1 MTDYRELEERLRRR
15 HFLGDCVLAADAIK
29 ALRKPPK
36 LRAPGKVVALQA
48 EIDALRAIVAR
59 LTEAL
64 ELIADA
70 TNAPC
75 TCGAGC
81 EEIAAAA
88 IAEGGG

>member
-1 MTDYRELEERLRRR
+1 MMTETELERL
-15 HFLGDCVLAADAIK
+15 K
-29 ALRKPPK
+29 AEME
-36 LRAPGKVVALQA
+36 ATVATLQQQN
-48 EIDALRAIVAR
+48 DALRATVAR
-59 LTEAL
+59 LREAL

>member
-1 MTDYRELEERLRRR
+1 MERDDEYGDYVKFED
-15 HFLGDCVLAADAIK
+15 F
-29 ALRKPPK
+29 
-36 LRAPGKVVALQA
+36 
-48 EIDALRAIVAR
+48 DALRATVAR
-59 LTEAL
+59 LREAL

-88 IAEGGG
+88 IAAMEGEK

>member
-1 MTDYRELEERLRRR
+1 MSVNRYNCTDGGYRHCQGCFTMERDDEY
-15 HFLGDCVLAADAIK
+15 GDYVTFEDF
-29 ALRKPPK
+29 
-36 LRAPGKVVALQA
+36 
-48 EIDALRAIVAR
+48 DALRATVAR
-59 LTEAL
+59 LREAL

-88 IAEGGG
+88 IAAVEGEK

>member
-1 MTDYRELEERLRRR
+1 MMTETELERL
-15 HFLGDCVLAADAIK
+15 K
-29 ALRKPPK
+29 AEME
-36 LRAPGKVVALQA
+36 ATVATLQQQN
-48 EIDALRAIVAR
+48 DALRATVAR
-59 LTEAL
+59 LREAL

-88 IAEGGG
+88 IAAMEGEK